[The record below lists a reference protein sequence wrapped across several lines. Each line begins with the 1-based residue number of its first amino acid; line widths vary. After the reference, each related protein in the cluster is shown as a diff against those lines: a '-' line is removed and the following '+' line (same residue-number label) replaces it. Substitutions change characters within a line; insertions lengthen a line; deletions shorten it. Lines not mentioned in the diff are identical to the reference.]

1 MYRLRFNSL
10 LALRNQQGAFSPFM
24 FGLVFGVGIF
34 STLVMYWA
42 KQDLL
47 RLEQLQAERAKAEA
61 EDIAKALEFALLTET
76 DATYS
81 DDLSLNRARQYTNY
95 SDGKTR
101 GGEDIL
107 LTERLGDSSFEQQHS
122 KVAITASD
130 DIFLRS
136 DMNRKGSADD
146 LARLTPGKDQAVVVF
161 SSEKIRTQQIAR
173 SRQNMDT
180 MAEQIYQFYG
190 AQLRFPTASEYDSLN
205 DKLGIRDVW
214 GRPFDYQLID
224 TDKARLEFVTP
235 WGYSQTLD
243 LNL

>member
-1 MYRLRFNSL
+1 MFRLHFNPL
-10 LALRNQQGAFSPFM
+10 PILNNQQGAFSPFM

-81 DDLSLNRARQYTNY
+81 NDLSLNRARQFTNL

-107 LTERLGDSSFEQQHS
+107 LTERLGDSRFEQQHS

-136 DMNRKGSADD
+136 DIHRQGSADD
-146 LARLTPGKDQAVVVF
+146 LARLTPGDNQAVVVF
-161 SSEKIRTQQIAR
+161 DSEKIRTQQVAR

-180 MAEQIYQFYG
+180 MAEQVYQFYG
-190 AQLRFPTASEYDSLN
+190 AQLRFPTAAEFETLSN
-205 DKLGIRDVW
+205 KLGLRDVW
-214 GRPFDYQLID
+214 GRPFDYQLLD
-224 TDKARLEFVTP
+224 TDRARLEFVTP
-235 WGYSQTLD
+235 WGYTQTLD